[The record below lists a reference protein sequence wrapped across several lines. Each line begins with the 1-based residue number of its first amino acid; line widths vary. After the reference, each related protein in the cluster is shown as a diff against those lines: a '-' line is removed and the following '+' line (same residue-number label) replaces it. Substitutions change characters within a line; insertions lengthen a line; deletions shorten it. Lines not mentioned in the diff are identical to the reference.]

1 MSSAEVRE
9 RSRKNDGEKGEN
21 TTPPINKEVVSS
33 DTGIPDETMDQSSSD
48 TAALSISS
56 SSLLS
61 LSEISDLPVDQDR
74 SESED
79 SISSHL
85 SALTAITDET
95 VSYYK
100 EECARL
106 KHKNKKLKKKIA
118 AQKDDKNLPK
128 DSEEHTNMLDTII
141 ELEAKLTAERL
152 LTENLKEEKAS
163 TQASLAQLCAELDS
177 TRLELHSEQTRREG
191 MEEKLKA
198 AGVGEF
204 FPSHHQDKVTLLEEE
219 LELVQFMKDEADADL
234 IEQRELN
241 KELQSTIESL
251 RADLKT
257 RTKSGCNLI
266 ATQPHIV
273 CFTPDPATTRSNL
286 AITEPNL
293 VWLEPDN
300 VEQVTSL
307 LGCESAE
314 STSHLDTEE
323 PHDSEAAILKMEKL
337 LESFPACVLAQPT
350 PASHLDT
357 ELDELDEADIA
368 ILGMEKTL
376 ASIRQDITNKEE
388 KLRIQRN
395 NSLQADLKTQ
405 PTQDAT
411 SLQHKPHIVCFTPDP
426 ATTRSNL
433 AITEPNLVWFE
444 PDNAEEPVT
453 SCHGDQNTL
462 PTSGH
467 NLAATKPH
475 IVCFT
480 PDPATIRSN
489 LAITEPNLVWLEP
502 DNVEPSELHSEQT
515 GRQEME
521 EKLKAT
527 GVGEFFPSHHEDK
540 VTLLEEELELVQF
553 MKDEAD
559 ADLMEQKKL
568 NKELQKTIES
578 LQADL
583 KTRPN
588 SGCNYNLIATQP
600 HIVCFTPDPATTRCN
615 LAITKP
621 TLCGWNQ
628 TMLNNILDDAF
639 PSGTDKLDNVRS
651 TRSIAVGTE
660 DNETDPASTRSNLAI
675 TKPNLVWLEPDNVE
689 PRTSDDSNDIPT
701 ADLDPFY
708 IIQLEAELTAMRLNV
723 EELTTQLRTANR
735 SIDELND
742 ANENLEEDLQGLQ
755 TSSNTASTEL
765 IAVKNNE
772 MKEMRSKILGA
783 NASITEL
790 QNTIDS
796 LEAEIQ
802 ELQMSLQ
809 ADLKTRPNSGR
820 NLVATKPHIVCFM
833 PDQASTRSNLAITE
847 PNLVWLEPDNVLP
860 RKVEYLEQELK
871 SLTES
876 KDKEESCNK
885 RLLGEL
891 EEADIK
897 LARRELEIEDL
908 KCKLAILESGG
919 FWWHGPAHADSES
932 DTESICSTDSLDDG
946 FLSGTNKPDNVRST
960 RSIAVGTED
969 NETDSFEH
977 QTMIKCQSELEAA
990 NITLARTELE
1000 IEDLKCKL
1008 AILES
1013 GGIWWPSP
1021 AHAESESDAESISTY
1036 LSDSLDDAF
1045 RSGTDKLDNV
1055 TSTRSIA
1062 VGTEANET
1070 DHVARQTI
1078 SSSTQT
1084 CNLTCQTCSTQTSTI
1099 KCKTTTSSTQTCNLT
1114 CKTTTTSTQTCNLT
1128 CKTSTSSTQTC
1139 NLASQTTTTS
1149 TQTDLTPKRLRQV
1162 LSVVMSPTSHDETVA
1177 LELFGPDEPR
1187 PSSGLTLL
1195 PPNAEPLHVPRAGP
1209 DRAHKLATHVPAGE
1223 FYMDSFK
1230 VMGGRTTFTVI
1241 SDCEL
1246 AVVQYPP

>member
-33 DTGIPDETMDQSSSD
+33 DTGTPDETMDRSSSD

-74 SESED
+74 SDSED

-106 KHKNKKLKKKIA
+106 KHQNKKLKKKIA

-128 DSEEHTNMLDTII
+128 DSEQDDMLDTII

-177 TRLELHSEQTRREG
+177 TRLELHSEQTGRQE

-234 IEQRELN
+234 LEQQELN
-241 KELQSTIESL
+241 KELQKTIESL

-257 RTKSGCNLI
+257 RPKSGCNLV

-307 LGCESAE
+307 LGCESAQ
-314 STSHLDTEE
+314 STSRLDTEE
-323 PHDSEAAILKMEKL
+323 PHDSESEDSEEYLNEADRAALLKMEKL
-337 LESFPACVLAQPT
+337 LASFPACVLAQPT

-395 NSLQADLKTQ
+395 NSLQADLKTR
-405 PTQDAT
+405 PNSGCNLVAT
-411 SLQHKPHIVCFTPDP
+411 KPHIVCFTPDP

-433 AITEPNLVWFE
+433 AITKPNLVWLE
-444 PDNAEEPVT
+444 PDNVEP

-467 NLAATKPH
+467 NLTATQPH

-480 PDPATIRSN
+480 PDPATTRSN
-489 LAITEPNLVWLEP
+489 LAITKPNLVWLEPDNVEPRPAHADSESDTESICSTDSLDDGFPSRTDKLDNVRSTRSIAVGTEDNETDPASTRSNLAITKPNLVWLEP
-502 DNVEPSELHSEQT
+502 DNVEPSKLHSEQT

-583 KTRPN
+583 KTRTK
-588 SGCNYNLIATQP
+588 SGSNLVATQP
-600 HIVCFTPDPATTRCN
+600 HIVCFTPDQASTRSN
-615 LAITKP
+615 LAITEP
-621 TLCGWNQ
+621 NLVWLEPDNVEQLTRPAHADSESDTESICS
-628 TMLNNILDDAF
+628 TDSLDDGF
-639 PSGTDKLDNVRS
+639 PSRTDKLDNVRS

-660 DNETDPASTRSNLAI
+660 AKETDQASTRSNLAI
-675 TKPNLVWLEPDNVE
+675 TEPNLVWLEPDNVE
-689 PRTSDDSNDIPT
+689 QLTRTSDDSNDIPT
-701 ADLDPFY
+701 ADVDPFY

-723 EELTTQLRTANR
+723 EELTTQLRTANS

-742 ANENLEEDLQGLQ
+742 ANDKLEEELEGLQ
-755 TSSNTASTEL
+755 TRANFRIDQLYAICFKMETEL
-765 IAVKNNE
+765 
-772 MKEMRSKILGA
+772 KE
-783 NASITEL
+783 
-790 QNTIDS
+790 
-796 LEAEIQ
+796 
-802 ELQMSLQ
+802 
-809 ADLKTRPNSGR
+809 TRP
-820 NLVATKPHIVCFM
+820 V
-833 PDQASTRSNLAITE
+833 
-847 PNLVWLEPDNVLP
+847 
-860 RKVEYLEQELK
+860 
-871 SLTES
+871 
-876 KDKEESCNK
+876 
-885 RLLGEL
+885 
-891 EEADIK
+891 
-897 LARRELEIEDL
+897 
-908 KCKLAILESGG
+908 
-919 FWWHGPAHADSES
+919 HADSES

-1000 IEDLKCKL
+1000 IEDLKSKL

-1013 GGIWWPSP
+1013 GGFWWPSP

-1062 VGTEANET
+1062 VGTGDNET
-1070 DHVARQTI
+1070 DYAVRQTI

-1099 KCKTTTSSTQTCNLT
+1099 KTINSSTQTCNLT
-1114 CKTTTTSTQTCNLT
+1114 CKTI
-1128 CKTSTSSTQTC
+1128 TSSTQTC

-1195 PPNAEPLHVPRAGP
+1195 PPNAEPLHAPPAGP
-1209 DRAHKLATHVPAGE
+1209 DRSHKLGTYVPAGQ

-1230 VMGGRTTFTVI
+1230 VMDGRTTFTVI
-1241 SDCEL
+1241 SDREL

>member
-21 TTPPINKEVVSS
+21 TTPPINKEVLSS
-33 DTGIPDETMDQSSSD
+33 DTGTPDETMDRSSSD

-74 SESED
+74 SDSED

-95 VSYYK
+95 VSHYK

-106 KHKNKKLKKKIA
+106 KHQNKKLKKKIA
-118 AQKDDKNLPK
+118 AQKDYKNLPK
-128 DSEEHTNMLDTII
+128 DSEEQPDIFDTII

-152 LTENLKEEKAS
+152 LTENLKEEIKGYKKEKAS
-163 TQASLAQLCAELDS
+163 TQASLAQLCVELDS
-177 TRLELHSEQTRREG
+177 TRLELHSEQTCRQE

-204 FPSHHQDKVTLLEEE
+204 FPSHHEDKVTLLEEE
-219 LELVQFMKDEADADL
+219 LELVQFMKDEVDANL
-234 IEQRELN
+234 MEQQELN

-257 RTKSGCNLI
+257 RTKSGSNLAATQPHIVCFTPDPATTRFNLAITEPNLVSLEPDNVEQVTSLLGCESAQSTSHLDTEEPHDSESEDSEEYLNEADSFPACVLAQPTPASHLDTEQDELDEADIAILGMEKTLASNRQDIANKEEKLRIQRNNSLQADLKTRPNSGCNLV

-286 AITEPNL
+286 AITKPNL
-293 VWLEPDN
+293 VWLEP
-300 VEQVTSL
+300 
-307 LGCESAE
+307 A
-314 STSHLDTEE
+314 
-323 PHDSEAAILKMEKL
+323 
-337 LESFPACVLAQPT
+337 
-350 PASHLDT
+350 
-357 ELDELDEADIA
+357 
-368 ILGMEKTL
+368 
-376 ASIRQDITNKEE
+376 
-388 KLRIQRN
+388 
-395 NSLQADLKTQ
+395 
-405 PTQDAT
+405 
-411 SLQHKPHIVCFTPDP
+411 
-426 ATTRSNL
+426 
-433 AITEPNLVWFE
+433 
-444 PDNAEEPVT
+444 NAEEPVT
-453 SCHGDQNTL
+453 SCNGDQNTL
-462 PTSGH
+462 PNSGR
-467 NLAATKPH
+467 NLVATKPH

-480 PDPATIRSN
+480 PDKAATRSN
-489 LAITEPNLVWLEP
+489 LAITKPNLMWLEP

-527 GVGEFFPSHHEDK
+527 GVGEFFPSHHQDK

-559 ADLMEQKKL
+559 ANLMEQKKL

-583 KTRPN
+583 KTRTK
-588 SGCNYNLIATQP
+588 SGSNLVTTKP
-600 HIVCFTPDPATTRCN
+600 HIVCFTPDPAT
-615 LAITKP
+615 
-621 TLCGWNQ
+621 
-628 TMLNNILDDAF
+628 
-639 PSGTDKLDNVRS
+639 
-651 TRSIAVGTE
+651 
-660 DNETDPASTRSNLAI
+660 TRSNLAI

-689 PRTSDDSNDIPT
+689 QLTRTSDDSNDIPT

-708 IIQLEAELTAMRLNV
+708 IIQLEAELTATRLNV
-723 EELTTQLRTANR
+723 EDLTVQLRTANS

-742 ANENLEEDLQGLQ
+742 ANDKLEEELEGLQ
-755 TSSNTASTEL
+755 TRANFRKDQLYAICIKMETEL
-765 IAVKNNE
+765 KETSTKTDIAE
-772 MKEMRSKILGA
+772 L
-783 NASITEL
+783 NAVNDQLT
-790 QNTIDS
+790 
-796 LEAEIQ
+796 AEIQ
-802 ELQMSLQ
+802 ELQTLQ

-820 NLVATKPHIVCFM
+820 NLAATKPHIVCFT
-833 PDQASTRSNLAITE
+833 PDPATTRPNLAITK
-847 PNLVWLEPDNVLP
+847 PNLVWLEPDNVEP

-897 LARRELEIEDL
+897 LARKELEIENL

-919 FWWHGPAHADSES
+919 FWWHGPHADSES

-946 FLSGTNKPDNVRST
+946 FSSGTNKLDNVIST
-960 RSIAVGTED
+960 RSIAVGTEA
-969 NETDSFEH
+969 NETDSVEH

-990 NITLARTELE
+990 NITLASLELE
-1000 IEDLKCKL
+1000 VEDLKCKL

-1013 GGIWWPSP
+1013 GGFWWPSP

-1055 TSTRSIA
+1055 RSTRSIA

-1070 DHVARQTI
+1070 DYVTRQTI

-1084 CNLTCQTCSTQTSTI
+1084 CNLTCQTCSTQTSTVKTI
-1099 KCKTTTSSTQTCNLT
+1099 SSSTQTCNLTCKTTTSSTQTCNLT
-1114 CKTTTTSTQTCNLT
+1114 CKTTTTSTQTHL
-1128 CKTSTSSTQTC
+1128 
-1139 NLASQTTTTS
+1139 
-1149 TQTDLTPKRLRQV
+1149 DPKRLRQV
-1162 LSVVMSPTSHDETVA
+1162 LSVIMSPTSHDETGERVA

-1187 PSSGLTLL
+1187 LSSGRTLL

-1209 DRAHKLATHVPAGE
+1209 DRSHKLATHVPAGQ

-1241 SDCEL
+1241 SDREL